1 MEVRP
6 VPHLLVLG
14 GAMRSGTT
22 LLKRLI
28 DSHPQVRL
36 MKLELRALRYADLAI
51 WAHAAAVGKH
61 FASTRDRVRD
71 KEFRGQVRRYLA
83 HILRA
88 ARLSELATLDRIHGA
103 LAAALGDGGPRYV
116 GDKYPDYVL
125 QYAQF
130 IHRPTT
136 RCVFVYRDARDVV
149 ASLIER
155 IQRGVW
161 RGRKWTRQYDNVE
174 KATQYWLTVMQ
185 VLNDIQRLETNALL
199 VRYED
204 LVLRT
209 AETIVLIAQHL
220 ELPVDGFDARLADPS
235 SIGRYGERLT
245 SDQVD
250 AIERRA
256 GPMMEA
262 WGYTPVRA

>member
-1 MEVRP
+1 M
-6 VPHLLVLG
+6 PHLLVLG

-28 DSHPQVRL
+28 GSHPQVRL
-36 MKLELRALRYADLAI
+36 MALELRALRYADLAI
-51 WAHAAAVGKH
+51 WAHVAAVGKH
-61 FASTRDRVRD
+61 FASTRDRMRD
-71 KEFRGQVRRYLA
+71 KEFRGQVQRYLSQ
-83 HILRA
+83 ILRGV
-88 ARLSELATLDRIHGA
+88 RLSELATLDRIHEA
-103 LAAALGDGGPRYV
+103 LAAALRDGGPRYV

-130 IHRPTT
+130 IHRPAT

-161 RGRKWTRQYDNVE
+161 RGRRWTTKYDNVE

-185 VLNDIQRLETNALL
+185 VLHDIQCLETNALL

-204 LVLRT
+204 MVLRT
-209 AETIVLIAQHL
+209 PETIAVIARHL
-220 ELPVDGFDARLADPS
+220 ELPADGFDARLPDPS
-235 SIGRYGERLT
+235 SIGRYVTRLAPE
-245 SDQVD
+245 QVQ
-250 AIERRA
+250 AIERHA
-256 GPMMEA
+256 APVMQA
-262 WGYTPVRA
+262 WGYAPNRA